1 MLAQYMSK
9 SLGIVENEK
18 HSEDCII
25 RYEMTNIFYAEK
37 L

>member
-1 MLAQYMSK
+1 MLK

-18 HSEDCII
+18 HSEDIFH
-25 RYEMTNIFYAEK
+25 YERTNIFYYAEK